1 MSVIKN
7 SKLKKLVEND
17 SDWGEENRKEKEK
30 VLEKEARLLISLFI
44 QVSIIH
50 FNFPWVSCHGISQ
63 PECVRAK
70 IKLED
75 FYVHVRLDAG
85 IPSIIR
91 EHASRFPLE
100 IIPFR
105 SGTGKATRYLQFVVV
120 IHSPF

>member
-1 MSVIKN
+1 MGLAGS
-7 SKLKKLVEND
+7 
-17 SDWGEENRKEKEK
+17 
-30 VLEKEARLLISLFI
+30 
-44 QVSIIH
+44 
-50 FNFPWVSCHGISQ
+50 
-63 PECVRAK
+63 ECVRAK

-75 FYVHVRLDAG
+75 FYVHVRLDVG
-85 IPSIIR
+85 ISSIIR